1 MDIKQ
6 LDTIGKRIAFILDIK
21 NLKNIDLAKAIN
33 KAPNTISNYIN
44 GERTPDAFTLRD
56 IADFLN
62 VNLDFLL
69 MRSDNYQTY
78 IKKELDGEVFE
89 IEFDDEKLHLS
100 QKDIEDLFK
109 KLKNVGFDVKKLL

>member
-44 GERTPDAFTLRD
+44 SERTPDAFTLRD

-78 IKKELDGEVFE
+78 IKKEIDGELFE

-100 QKDIEDLFK
+100 QKDIENLFE

>member
-1 MDIKQ
+1 MNIKQ
-6 LDTIGKRIAFILDIK
+6 LDTFGKRLIFLLDLKEIK
-21 NLKNIDLAKAIN
+21 KKDLADYLNI
-33 KAPNTISNYIN
+33 APS
-44 GERTPDAFTLRD
+44 TLSGYLNDSREPNFKILSQ

-78 IKKELDGEVFE
+78 IKKEIDGDLFE

-100 QKDIEDLFK
+100 QKDIENLFE